1 MTREPRPAQG
11 RMDETRFGELADA
24 FGGDVRRWPE
34 SERDA
39 ARAWIDARPLEAERA
54 LFDARQT
61 DAALYASSTPAVSM
75 ALRDRVIASAA
86 TAGLKARAAWPDLR
100 KLLWIGGAGWAAA
113 ACAGVV
119 FGANLGGHLAAQSQA
134 DAVLE
139 QAMLSFDETEVLG

>member
-1 MTREPRPAQG
+1 MKPE

-34 SERDA
+34 SDRDA
-39 ARAWIDARPLEAERA
+39 ARAWIDAHPLAAERA

-61 DAALYASSTPAVSM
+61 DAALYASPNPVVST
-75 ALRDRVIASAA
+75 ALRDRVLASATSA
-86 TAGLKARAAWPDLR
+86 ELKARAGWPGLR

-119 FGANLGGHLAAQSQA
+119 FGANLGGHLATQAQA
-134 DAVLE
+134 DAVLD
-139 QAMLSFDETEVLG
+139 QAMLGGFDETEVLG

>member
-1 MTREPRPAQG
+1 MKPE

-34 SERDA
+34 SERHA
-39 ARAWIDARPLEAERA
+39 ARAWIDAHPLAAERA

-61 DAALYASSTPAVSM
+61 DAALFASPNPVVSM
-75 ALRDRVIASAA
+75 ALRDRVLASAA
-86 TAGLKARAAWPDLR
+86 TAGLKARSAWPSLR

-119 FGANLGGHLAAQSQA
+119 FGANLGGHLATQAQA
-134 DAVLE
+134 DAVLD
-139 QAMLSFDETEVLG
+139 QAMLGGFDETEVLG